1 MAAHTITV
9 SVNNKRKEESS
20 GLEEPKLTDWKLE
33 PRVSDLMEDFRAS
46 KQSHDTMV
54 TKINE
59 WVNQLQVTGSA
70 KPRVFGKNRS
80 TVQPKLIRK
89 QGEWRY
95 SALTESFLSAEK
107 LFDVEPRTWEDD
119 EAAKQ
124 NEILIN
130 WQFNNKI
137 NKVAFIDEYIRT
149 CYDEGT
155 VFVKTGWYRRTHT
168 EKVMEP
174 VYNYV
179 EITTQ
184 EQLDALQQA
193 LELRK
198 ENPRGYNENVD
209 PAIKAAIEFF
219 EETGQPCV
227 AVPTGEEIEVEKEVI
242 DENTPTLEI
251 LDYNNVYFDPSCQ
264 GDLDKANFAL
274 ITFETSKAEL
284 QADGRYKNLDKVN
297 FEGNTPLSVPD
308 HQTSTPNDFNF
319 KDQAR
324 KRVVAYEYWGFYDIK
339 GDGVLVPIVATWIGN
354 TMIRME
360 ENPFPDKKIPI
371 VAVPYMPIK
380 KSVYGEAD
388 AELLKDNQAIIGAV
402 TRGLIDSLGRTANGQ
417 RGFAKN
423 MLDIANRR
431 KFENGE
437 DYEFNPGTDPRQGIV
452 EHKFGEVS
460 QSALAIVEM
469 QNQEAESL
477 TGVKAFT
484 GGLSGESYGKV
495 AAGIRGMLD
504 AASKREMGILR
515 RLAQGMV
522 MIGKKI
528 IAMNA
533 VFMSEEEV
541 IRVSNSQYI
550 PIRREDLKGNFDLIV
565 DISTPEVDEAKAQD
579 LAFMIQTN
587 GNNMDAEMRNMI
599 FAEIAELKRQPKL
612 AHKLRTF
619 KPTPDPLTEKLK
631 QLEIQKL
638 ELENQKTMMEIQKLQ
653 TDAILNQAKAR
664 EVSSS
669 ADLKDLDFVEQ
680 ETGTKHVRELEKQRE
695 QAKGNQN
702 LKITEAILKP
712 KKAGESPGSIEAA
725 IGFNRLSEA
734 LSNPLIG

>member
-1 MAAHTITV
+1 MAANTITV
-9 SVNNKRKEESS
+9 SVSNKRKEESS

-33 PRVSDLMEDFRAS
+33 PKVSDLMEDFRAS
-46 KQSHDTMV
+46 KQSHDSMV

-95 SALTESFLSAEK
+95 SALTESFLSTEK

-119 EAAKQ
+119 EGAKQ
-124 NEILIN
+124 NELVLN
-130 WQFNNKI
+130 WQFNTKL
-137 NKVAFIDEYIRT
+137 NKVAFIDEYVRT

-155 VFVKTGWYRRTHT
+155 VFVKTGWFRRTHT
-168 EKVMEP
+168 ETVMEP
-174 VYNYV
+174 VYEYI
-179 EITTQ
+179 EITS
-184 EQLDALQQA
+184 EDQLITLQQA
-193 LELRK
+193 LQLRQ
-198 ENPRGYNENVD
+198 ENPRKFNEQVD
-209 PAIKAAIEFF
+209 PAIKAAITFF

-227 AVPTGEEIEVEKEVI
+227 AIDTGEEVAVEKEVI
-242 DENTPTLEI
+242 DENNPTLEI

-264 GDLDKANFAL
+264 GDLDKANFVI

-308 HQTSTPNDFNF
+308 HQTNTPNNFNF
-319 KDQAR
+319 KDEAR
-324 KRVVAYEYWGFYDIK
+324 KRVVAYEYWGFYDVK
-339 GDGVLVPIVATWIGN
+339 GNGELVPIVATWIGN
-354 TMIRME
+354 VMIRME

-380 KSVYGEAD
+380 KSVYGETD

-423 MLDIANRR
+423 MLDIPNRR
-431 KFENGE
+431 KFESGE
-437 DYEFNPGTDPRQGIV
+437 DYEFNPGTDPRQGII

-495 AAGIRGMLD
+495 ATGIRGMLD

-533 VFMSEEEV
+533 VFMSEEEI
-541 IRVSNSQYI
+541 IRVSNTQYI

-579 LAFMIQTN
+579 LAFMVQTN
-587 GNNMDAEMRNMI
+587 GNNMDPEMRNMI

-653 TDAILNQAKAR
+653 TDAMLNQARAR
-664 EVSSS
+664 EVSSN

-680 ETGTKHVRELEKQRE
+680 ETGTKHARELEKQRE

-712 KKAGESPGSIEAA
+712 KKIDERPGSIEAA
-725 IGFNRLSEA
+725 IGFNRLSDA
-734 LSNPLIG
+734 LSNPLNG